1 MEGETIFIVL
11 FVVATAAVI
20 AVQRLAVSQVIRQV
34 GDPMIEL
41 TLTKVTAQPTAAR
54 ADLTFNHYVYYSS
67 EKGQQ
72 KK

>member
-20 AVQRLAVSQVIRQV
+20 AMHRLAVSQVIRQV

-41 TLTKVTAQPTAAR
+41 TLNRITA
-54 ADLTFNHYVYYSS
+54 
-67 EKGQQ
+67 
-72 KK
+72 

>member
-20 AVQRLAVSQVIRQV
+20 AVQHLAVSQVIRQV

-41 TLTKVTAQPTAAR
+41 TLNRITA
-54 ADLTFNHYVYYSS
+54 
-67 EKGQQ
+67 
-72 KK
+72 

>member
-11 FVVATAAVI
+11 FVVATAAAI
-20 AVQRLAVSQVIRQV
+20 LQRLAFSQVIRQV

-41 TLTKVTAQPTAAR
+41 TLTTITAQPTAAR
-54 ADLTFNHYVYYSS
+54 ADLTFKHYVYYSS

>member
-1 MEGETIFIVL
+1 MEGKTIFIVP

-41 TLTKVTAQPTAAR
+41 KLTTTTA
-54 ADLTFNHYVYYSS
+54 
-67 EKGQQ
+67 
-72 KK
+72 

>member
-1 MEGETIFIVL
+1 MEDKTMFIVL

-41 TLTKVTAQPTAAR
+41 TLATITA
-54 ADLTFNHYVYYSS
+54 
-67 EKGQQ
+67 
-72 KK
+72 

>member
-11 FVVATAAVI
+11 FVVAPAAVI

-41 TLTKVTAQPTAAR
+41 TLNRITA
-54 ADLTFNHYVYYSS
+54 
-67 EKGQQ
+67 
-72 KK
+72 